1 MWLKA
6 ILLICVVLAVAIV
19 VAIVYGASRWEVG
32 TKAIRAQLRSARV
45 PITPATYDARELEGL
60 PPPVQRY
67 FRAVLTDGQSIVA
80 AARVAHEGQFNMG
93 TTQAQWRPFTSDQLV
108 ITRRPGFDWDARMR
122 MAPGMH
128 VFVHDAYVA
137 GEGILHA
144 ALFGLIT
151 LADLRGTP
159 EMAEGELMRFL
170 AEAAWY
176 PTALLPSQGVRW
188 EAMDD
193 TSASASLVDAATT
206 VSLEFRFDAEGL
218 INTVH
223 AAARARTVNGALVAT
238 PWQGRFWAHDVRD
251 GMRVPMQGEVAW
263 LLPEGP
269 APYWRGRMTDIVY
282 ERAR

>member
-6 ILLICVVLAVAIV
+6 ILLTCLVLAVALV
-19 VAIVYGASRWEVG
+19 VALVYGASRWEGG
-32 TKAIRAQLRSARV
+32 TKALRTQLRSAGV
-45 PITPATYDARELEGL
+45 PITPATYDPRELEGL

-67 FRAVLTDGQSIVA
+67 FRAALTAGQSIVA
-80 AARVAHEGQFNMG
+80 AARVTQEGQFDVG
-93 TTQAQWRPFTSDQLV
+93 TTQAEWRPFTSNQLV
-108 ITRRPGFDWDARMR
+108 ITRRPGFDWDARVR
-122 MAPGMH
+122 LAPGVH

-137 GEGILHA
+137 GEGALHA

-151 LADLRGTP
+151 VADLRGTP
-159 EMAEGELMRFL
+159 EVAEGELMRFL

-188 EAMDD
+188 DAVDD
-193 TSASASLVDAATT
+193 TSARASLVDGTTT

-218 INTVH
+218 ILTVY

-251 GMRVPMQGEVAW
+251 GMRIPMEGEVAW
-263 LLPEGP
+263 LLPGGP
-269 APYWRGRMTDIVY
+269 SPYWRGRVTALVY
-282 ERAR
+282 ELAQ

>member
-6 ILLICVVLAVAIV
+6 ILLICLVLAVATV
-19 VAIVYGASRWEVG
+19 VAIVYGASRWQVG
-32 TKAIRAQLRSARV
+32 TKELRAQLRAARA
-45 PITPATYDARELEGL
+45 PITPATYDPRELDGL

-67 FRAVLTDGQSIVA
+67 FRAVLTDGQPIVA

-93 TTQAQWRPFTSDQLV
+93 TSQAQWRPFTSDQLV

-122 MAPGMH
+122 MAPGVH

-137 GEGILHA
+137 GEGVLYA

-151 LADLRGTP
+151 VADLRGTP
-159 EMAEGELMRFL
+159 EVAEGELMRFL

-188 EAMDD
+188 DAMDD
-193 TSASASLVDAATT
+193 TSARASLVDAATT

-218 INTVH
+218 IDTVH

-238 PWQGRFWAHDVRD
+238 PWQVRFWAHDVRD

-269 APYWRGRMTDIVY
+269 ELYWRGRITDIVY
-282 ERAR
+282 ELAR

>member
-6 ILLICVVLAVAIV
+6 ILLICVVLVVATV

-32 TKAIRAQLRSARV
+32 TKELRAQLRSARV

-67 FRAVLTDGQSIVA
+67 FRAVLTAGQSIVTA
-80 AARVAHEGQFNMG
+80 VRVAHEGQFNMG
-93 TTQAQWRPFTSDQLV
+93 KTQAQWRPFTSDQLV

-137 GEGILHA
+137 GEGTLHA
-144 ALFGLIT
+144 TLFGLIT
-151 LADLRGTP
+151 LADVRGTP
-159 EMAEGELMRFL
+159 EVAEGELMRFL

-188 EAMDD
+188 DAMDD
-193 TSASASLVDAATT
+193 TSARASLVDVATT

-223 AAARARTVNGALVAT
+223 AAARYRTVNGALVAT
-238 PWQGRFWAHDVRD
+238 PWQGRFWAHEVRD

-269 APYWRGRMTDIVY
+269 SPYWHGRITDIVY